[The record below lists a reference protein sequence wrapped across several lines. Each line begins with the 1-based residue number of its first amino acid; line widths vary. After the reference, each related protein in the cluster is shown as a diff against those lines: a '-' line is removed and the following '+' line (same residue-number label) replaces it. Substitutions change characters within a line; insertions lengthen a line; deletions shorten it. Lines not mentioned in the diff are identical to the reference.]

1 MKGKKLNYKA
11 LSVNVVICLISTFL
25 SQFGVACYYGCG
37 LGTDPISVFIDGLH
51 GRFGLTYGQIST
63 ICYVILGLLLFFFER
78 KHLGISTIINIVI
91 GGQLLDWCVALVGN
105 TFPIDEIGFVTKL
118 IILLVALIATGIGYG
133 MSIACNLG
141 VGTFQFVPLFICDY
155 LHIELK
161 YAQIISDAAFF
172 IIGWLLGGVVG
183 VGTIV
188 SVFLTGFILDWTVK
202 YTLKFTDKFG
212 KMVE

>member
-1 MKGKKLNYKA
+1 MMGKKLNYKA
-11 LSVNVVICLISTFL
+11 LSINVVICLISTFL

-63 ICYVILGLLLFFFER
+63 ICYVILGLLLFLFER

-118 IILLVALIATGIGYG
+118 IILLVALITTGVGYG